1 MPRYVDH
8 HQRRSEVTEV
18 AAQLV
23 AAEGRRALTVRRVA
37 EAAGQSTTVV
47 SHYFTDMGE
56 LLHEVY
62 GLAAHRSRARIT
74 KVLDRDPADVLGL
87 AEALLPLD
95 RERQADWRIWLAFWG
110 EALGSAALAA
120 EQRTR
125 ASTSADR
132 FLHCLQLLATEG
144 RIDSA
149 TDICERADRLAALIA
164 GIAAEAIFNPRK
176 WTAAKQRRAVEVE
189 LQTLGFD
196 AVKTR

>member
-47 SHYFTDMGE
+47 S
-56 LLHEVY
+56 
-62 GLAAHRSRARIT
+62 IT

-149 TDICERADRLAALIA
+149 TDICEP
-164 GIAAEAIFNPRK
+164 IFNPRK